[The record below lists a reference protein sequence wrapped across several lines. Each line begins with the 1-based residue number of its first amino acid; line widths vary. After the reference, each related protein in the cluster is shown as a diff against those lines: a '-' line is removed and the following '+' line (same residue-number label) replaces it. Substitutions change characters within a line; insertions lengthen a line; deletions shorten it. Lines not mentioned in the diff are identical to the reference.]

1 MGRCLRNVQHP
12 IYRMK
17 EKMYMKKVFS
27 SKDSSFVLL
36 KSMSRIMDTLS
47 EMIRSYRN
55 SIGTVQQGI
64 VLRK

>member
-1 MGRCLRNVQHP
+1 
-12 IYRMK
+12 MK